1 MTYWYEMPDDP
12 KDTWHWMG
20 VAISLAQTIGMHRDP
35 AKSSLTLKRQR
46 QWKRIWWSCIIRDR
60 MIALGMRRPTRIKAE
75 ECDVPMLMVD
85 DFELQSLSDHIK
97 WIPLDCTPARS
108 VETQR
113 SLALMCIEIAKLCL
127 CISHIL
133 AAQYSVP
140 DQHIGDEVNPSTR
153 ATVLLPKALDREAV
167 EFKQCQ
173 EELRTWLDGLPLQA
187 QMESCVAQ
195 GPDRSHPSL
204 TLNATLLHMVY
215 YTAVSAL
222 YRPQSIQDTS
232 GNEPVG
238 TSKDEP
244 SNACLEIVRHA
255 ASEITRAAKILLDAD
270 LVRFLPT
277 AGVTV
282 LLPAIIGHM
291 VYINATDAATRT
303 RALQGFC
310 QCVQTLSRLRDLYA
324 SADYTLAMLEV
335 AVRRANIQ
343 IPRASPLDH
352 LQQRERAFSTDDL
365 LEAGVQQQLVKPLT
379 KVRTLTPPP
388 DAAAAAPGAG
398 RRRSAQQDEAM
409 HAHALALAQQQ
420 LQQQEE
426 QQQQLQRQE
435 QQQQQQ
441 QQQQHHHHQQQTDF
455 DVAKRLETFLASTPP
470 ASDHHHSAVDTLHM
484 AQALIPHDLDHEF
497 ESLIN
502 VDDLADTFT
511 FDDGGLAAM
520 QGESSGFR
528 FEMDMFNV
536 AKDDEQMG
544 G

>member
-46 QWKRIWWSCIIRDR
+46 QWKRIWWSCIMRDR

-75 ECDVPMLMVD
+75 ECDVPMLTVD
-85 DFELQSLSDHIK
+85 DFELQSLSDDIT
-97 WIPLDCTPARS
+97 WIPADCTPARS

-113 SLALMCIEIAKLCL
+113 SLALMCIEKAKLCL

-133 AAQYSVP
+133 SAQYSVP
-140 DQHIGDEVNPSTR
+140 DQHIGDEINPSTR
-153 ATVLLPKALDREAV
+153 ATVLLPKALDREAD
-167 EFKQCQ
+167 EFKRCQ
-173 EELRTWLDGLPLQA
+173 DELKSWFDNLPEQT
-187 QMESCVAQ
+187 QMQ
-195 GPDRSHPSL
+195 GCLAHGAYRANASII
-204 TLNATLLHMVY
+204 LNAALLHMVY

-244 SNACLEIVRHA
+244 SNPCLDIVRNA
-255 ASEITRAAKILLDAD
+255 SSEITQLAKVLLDAD
-270 LVRFLPT
+270 FVRFLPT

-291 VYINATDAATRT
+291 VYINATDPDTRT
-303 RALQGFC
+303 KALQGFC
-310 QCVQTLSRLRDLYA
+310 QCIQALSRLRDIYA

-343 IPRASPLDH
+343 IPRAHPLD
-352 LQQRERAFSTDDL
+352 QKRERAFSTDDL
-365 LEAGVQQQLVKPLT
+365 LEAGLQQQLVAPMT

-388 DAAAAAPGAG
+388 DAASQSPARDRA
-398 RRRSAQQDEAM
+398 RDDEAAGPAM
-409 HAHALALAQQQ
+409 
-420 LQQQEE
+420 
-426 QQQQLQRQE
+426 
-435 QQQQQQ
+435 
-441 QQQQHHHHQQQTDF
+441 TDF

-470 ASDHHHSAVDTLHM
+470 ASDHHHSGVDTFHM
-484 AQALIPHDLDHEF
+484 AQSFIPHDLEREF

-502 VDDLADTFT
+502 VDDLAEAFT
-511 FDDGGLAAM
+511 FDDGGLAAV

-528 FEMDMFNV
+528 FEMDLFNLTM
-536 AKDDEQMG
+536 DEQQRLDEG
-544 G
+544 AAIAAQHEV